1 VGRGFWRTLPLYAY
15 SIQLGIWD
23 ARVCIFIP
31 TQPRLVT
38 IRPCLFLIRLRVPYF
53 HVIFLNGKK
62 SVFLKSC
69 LPFNVLRLENLLS
82 YVLLSSFQA
91 SINFT
96 ESTSIL
102 VCPFEYV
109 ICELL
114 KTYFSVNFTL
124 GILIKH
130 SPKILD
136 QRVRFSMRPLSFS
149 SELIL
154 PAALWPW
161 GRLSL

>member
-1 VGRGFWRTLPLYAY
+1 MLIRCNWGN
-15 SIQLGIWD
+15 QD

-31 TQPRLVT
+31 TQPRLVR
-38 IRPCLFLIRLRVPYF
+38 IRPCLFLIRLGIPYF
-53 HVIFLNGKK
+53 HVIFLNEKK
-62 SVFLKSC
+62 SVFLKSS

-96 ESTSIL
+96 ESASMFA
-102 VCPFEYV
+102 CPFEYI

-114 KTYFSVNFTL
+114 KKYFSVNFIL

-130 SPKILD
+130 STNFWI
-136 QRVRFSMRPLSFS
+136 SYRPDGSGFN
-149 SELIL
+149 
-154 PAALWPW
+154 
-161 GRLSL
+161 SL